1 MHLLASLSCS
11 FVWTSCSPFASSIM
25 ERISQLLLQSPQK
38 EAFMQ
43 DGRFFKQPAVLEA
56 CLKGAHKEPLPTRL
70 ALLGML
76 EEVALDLDLRSL
88 GEGLQEDAMVLFA
101 QWRLRH
107 FARRARRFLLGA
119 APFEEAKVKKLLKEI
134 RKLRKE
140 LKGSP
145 PTEDMVEELKGSP
158 PTEDMQVAVSALFGQ
173 EDGTQDPEKEMPA
186 GATSAV
192 SDKTIKQDD
201 AMSAGQDATLK
212 DADAMSAVQD
222 DTLKDDDEEGPED
235 EDEDGD
241 GDKKEDE
248 HPPAEAEEDTPEPP
262 PSPPIFG

>member
-1 MHLLASLSCS
+1 
-11 FVWTSCSPFASSIM
+11 
-25 ERISQLLLQSPQK
+25 
-38 EAFMQ
+38 MQ
-43 DGRFFKQPAVLEA
+43 DGRFFKQPQVLEA
-56 CLKGAHKEPLPTRL
+56 CLKGAHQEPLPTRL

-76 EEVALDLDLRSL
+76 EEVALDLHLRSL
-88 GEGLQEDAMVLFA
+88 GEGLQEDAVLLFA

-119 APFEEAKVKKLLKEI
+119 APFEEDEVKKLRKGI

-173 EDGTQDPEKEMPA
+173 EDGTQDPEKEIPA

-201 AMSAGQDATLK
+201 AMVSAVQDETLK

-235 EDEDGD
+235 EDEDGE
-241 GDKKEDE
+241 KKEDE
-248 HPPAEAEEDTPEPP
+248 HPPRRSGGGHT
-262 PSPPIFG
+262 